1 MEFLGVEKFKKYNE
15 IFGEISDI
23 YTFQLKNGLKSKEIF
38 NLLNKNQKLVYLVNN
53 MEYHFKYEGFNF
65 WYYNKYYLEL
75 QELIN
80 LLSQEYYQ
88 YPAIIKMVNILKT
101 TLETTLKN
109 KLSYDSPIIQSYFN
123 HLESFMETIETIL
136 NNQ

>member
-15 IFGEISDI
+15 VFGEIRDI
-23 YTFQLKNGLKSKEIF
+23 YTFQLKNGLKREEVF

-80 LLSQEYYQ
+80 LLSQEYHQ

-101 TLETTLKN
+101 TLEATLKS

>member
-1 MEFLGVEKFKKYNE
+1 MEILGVKKFKKYNE
-15 IFGEISDI
+15 IFGEIRDI
-23 YTFQLKNGLKSKEIF
+23 YTFQLKNGLKREEVF

-80 LLSQEYYQ
+80 LLEQEYHH
-88 YPAIIKMVNILKT
+88 PAIIKMVNILKT

>member
-15 IFGEISDI
+15 VFGEIGDI
-23 YTFQLKNGLKSKEIF
+23 YTFQLKNGLKREEVF

-80 LLSQEYYQ
+80 LLSQEYHH
-88 YPAIIKMVNILKT
+88 PAIIKMVNILKT
-101 TLETTLKN
+101 TLEATLKN

>member
-101 TLETTLKN
+101 TLEATLKN

-123 HLESFMETIETIL
+123 HLESFMETIEEIIK
-136 NNQ
+136 

>member
-15 IFGEISDI
+15 IFDEISDI
-23 YTFQLKNGLKSKEIF
+23 YTFQLKNGLKREEIF

-80 LLSQEYYQ
+80 LLSQEYHH
-88 YPAIIKMVNILKT
+88 PAIIKMVNILKT
-101 TLETTLKN
+101 TLEATLKS

-123 HLESFMETIETIL
+123 HLESFMETIEEIIK
-136 NNQ
+136 

>member
-15 IFGEISDI
+15 IFGEIRDI
-23 YTFQLKNGLKSKEIF
+23 YTFQLKNGLKREEVF

-80 LLSQEYYQ
+80 LLSQEYHH
-88 YPAIIKMVNILKT
+88 PAIIKMVNILKT
-101 TLETTLKN
+101 TLEATLKS

-123 HLESFMETIETIL
+123 HLESFMETIEEIIK
-136 NNQ
+136 

>member
-15 IFGEISDI
+15 IFGEIRDI
-23 YTFQLKNGLKSKEIF
+23 YTFQLKNGLKREEVF

-80 LLSQEYYQ
+80 LLSQEYHQ
-88 YPAIIKMVNILKT
+88 YPVIIKMVNILKT
-101 TLETTLKN
+101 TLEATLKN

-123 HLESFMETIETIL
+123 HLESFMETIEEIIK
-136 NNQ
+136 